1 MVLRKHC
8 LKLLHELV
16 APHQAMC
23 PGVSGSVAALGG
35 IASDRQVAQR
45 LLMFPL
51 QQAPANAIAFE
62 HFLYNAQFQLPVS
75 ARPFQLIQTHDPGL
89 ANILYLCHDCLI
101 RAAVSDALQLSEL
114 GKSRW
119 SKC

>member
-1 MVLRKHC
+1 MSWCAGPV
-8 LKLLHELV
+8 V
-16 APHQAMC
+16 A
-23 PGVSGSVAALGG
+23 VGS
-35 IASDRQVAQR
+35 IASDRQVAQQ

-75 ARPFQLIQTHDPGL
+75 ARPFQLVKAHDPGL
-89 ANILYLCHDCLI
+89 ADTLYLCEDCLI
-101 RAAVSDALQLSEL
+101 RAAVSNALQLSEL

-119 SKC
+119 SKF